1 MLASMSPHAIWHRVL
16 GIAAL
21 TAATLVANPCAAATS
36 PAPASEY
43 RIRAG
48 DQLSVTVYGD
58 ASLTQTVKV
67 LPGGSIVMPLAG
79 TVHVGG
85 LTPQQ
90 AGTTLRKA
98 LGHYIKHPDVTV
110 AVALAGPLEVL
121 VLGDVKTPGK
131 YELEPGSRLTDA
143 VAAAGGLGIT
153 NGDYPTARLLSPGA
167 KPAEY
172 SLQRLL
178 HDGDVSQNAVLGDD
192 TTVYVPSPQTLAV
205 QVLGAVEHPGDIEL
219 HAGDRLS
226 MAIARAGASPSL
238 SSDLNHI
245 EIRRVDAAGTPHT
258 IAVNLYEVF
267 KNGKV
272 DADPVMEKSDLV
284 YVPQGRNQHDTVSP
298 IASFLF
304 GIRQLIGI
312 P

>member
-1 MLASMSPHAIWHRVL
+1 ML

-21 TAATLVANPCAAATS
+21 AIFALSVKPCLATAATDPTS
-36 PAPASEY
+36 SSDY

-48 DQLSVTVYGD
+48 DQLAVTVYGD

-90 AGTTLRKA
+90 ASTALRKA
-98 LGHYIKHPDVTV
+98 LDKYIKHPDVTV
-110 AVALAGPLEVL
+110 AVAIAGPLEIL

-131 YELEPGSRLTDA
+131 YELQPGSRLTDA
-143 VAAAGGLGIT
+143 IAAAGGLGVT
-153 NGDYPTARLLSPGA
+153 NGDYPSARLLTPDQ
-167 KPAEY
+167 KPSEY
-172 SLQRLL
+172 SLQKLL
-178 HDGDVSQNAVLGDD
+178 HDGDVALNVVLTDD

-205 QVLGAVEHPGDIEL
+205 QVLGAVEHPGDVEL

-245 EIRRVDAAGTPHT
+245 EIRRVDASGTPHS
-258 IAVNLYEVF
+258 IPVNLYQVF
-267 KNGKV
+267 KSGKL
-272 DADPVMEKSDLV
+272 DDDPVLQKSDLV
-284 YVPQGRNQHDTVSP
+284 YVPQGRGQRDSVSP
-298 IASFLF
+298 IANFLF
-304 GIRQLIGI
+304 GIRQLIGL